1 MKIIFKLL
9 ANLYLAIVGSI
20 LFISKREKKS
30 IFDIEHDPI
39 VLAQT
44 IVIAFLLT
52 TLIIFSNSTKRIQN
66 GNDDKAN
73 QVAIVNNNKVKNDGK
88 EKKTGP
94 NNTDE

>member
-39 VLAQT
+39 VLVQT

-66 GNDDKAN
+66 GNNDKAN
-73 QVAIVNNNKVKNDGK
+73 QVAIINNNKVKNDGK